1 VHMRSKR
8 TYEANRA
15 LVADTQRLTP
25 EQRVEAF
32 LAHSRLLTE
41 LYLAGQKLRRAKAR
55 SRVG

>member
-1 VHMRSKR
+1 MRSKR